1 MPLQIYIFSITDIWS
16 RDAALQRQ
24 CEALASRDCRLST
37 PTVAT
42 AVGHPRRAVDAGQWL
57 WGSGWQGQ
65 SVVMG
70 AAALWAWLAGYQ
82 VSFCRAAAP
91 PAFLQQPAEVELL
104 VQFPQVVLRGAK
116 KITANAVMRYSGVYI
131 CKCAVC
137 NNVKQ
142 YQYEKVVYYLIV
154 RLCNFIIL
162 ILCLNNFLYN
172 LLFADNFVNI
182 KLIKRSIFSGTA

>member
-1 MPLQIYIFSITDIWS
+1 MQYCHYRCIYSVLQIYEVEMRRYCGNVRLW
-16 RDAALQRQ
+16 
-24 CEALASRDCRLST
+24 ASRDCRLSS

-57 WGSGWQGQ
+57 AGAVGGNGGGSIMGMTCRLSGKFLPCCGSASLPPTTCGSWASG
-65 SVVMG
+65 SVSAG
-70 AAALWAWLAGYQ
+70 CFAW
-82 VSFCRAAAP
+82 R
-91 PAFLQQPAEVELL
+91 
-104 VQFPQVVLRGAK
+104 K

-142 YQYEKVVYYLIV
+142 YQYEKVVCYV
-154 RLCNFIIL
+154 RFRLCNFIIF
-162 ILCLNNFLYN
+162 ILCLKIFLYN

-182 KLIKRSIFSGTA
+182 NMFKGRIFSGTA

>member
-1 MPLQIYIFSITDIWS
+1 MLSIAITDVYIQYY
-16 RDAALQRQ
+16 RYMKQRCGVTAAMWGFGQ
-24 CEALASRDCRLST
+24 
-37 PTVAT
+37 
-42 AVGHPRRAVDAGQWL
+42 AVIADYHHPRRAVDAGQWL
-57 WGSGWQGQ
+57 CGNGWQGP

-82 VSFCRAAAP
+82 VSLCRAAAP

-137 NNVKQ
+137 SNVKQ
-142 YQYEKVVYYLIV
+142 YQYEKVVCYV
-154 RLCNFIIL
+154 RFRLCNFIIF
-162 ILCLNNFLYN
+162 ILFLKFFLYN

-182 KLIKRSIFSGTA
+182 KMFKRRIFSCTA